1 MIVFQGAKANSSR
14 KQNHQPLK
22 VFHAVIES
30 MYGAESELIAAL
42 GRLEALLISICRDEK
57 HVMSSSNGAVSFL
70 LSAQRY
76 ARIIAQA
83 LSITWISKK
92 KALSITRLKF
102 S

>member
-1 MIVFQGAKANSSR
+1 MIYSKGQKLTVPGK
-14 KQNHQPLK
+14 KKHQPLK
-22 VFHAVIES
+22 VFQAVIES
-30 MYGAESELIAAL
+30 TYGAESDLIAAL

-57 HVMSSSNGAVSFL
+57 HVMTPSNGAVSFL

-83 LSITWISKK
+83 LSITC
-92 KALSITRLKF
+92 LRF